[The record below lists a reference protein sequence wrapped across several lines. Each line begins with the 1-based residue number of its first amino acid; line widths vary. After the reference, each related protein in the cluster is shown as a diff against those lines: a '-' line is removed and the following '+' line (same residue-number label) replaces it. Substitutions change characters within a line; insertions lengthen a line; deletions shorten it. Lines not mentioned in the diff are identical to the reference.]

1 MERNFNQ
8 YINIWGAD
16 HHGYIARVKAAIE
29 FLGYESSKLEILL
42 SQMVALLKGGEAY
55 KMSKRAGNFILM
67 KDVVED
73 VGADALRLIFLSKK
87 SDTHLEF
94 DVEDLKKQ
102 DSSNPVYYI
111 NYAHARIHTLFE
123 KSQNSLDNF
132 TKDFT
137 NLSESLRDLLVLALN
152 LSKVLE
158 DSFTQRNPQKV
169 VEYLRTLVGAFH
181 HFYNEETIL
190 NTPNAKQILSVLNFI
205 AQSLKAELALLR
217 LQAKTHM

>member
-1 MERNFNQ
+1 
-8 YINIWGAD
+8 
-16 HHGYIARVKAAIE
+16 
-29 FLGYESSKLEILL
+29 
-42 SQMVALLKGGEAY
+42 
-55 KMSKRAGNFILM
+55 M

-87 SDTHLEF
+87 ADTHLEF

-158 DSFTQRNPQKV
+158 DSFAQRNPQKV
-169 VEYLRTLVGAFH
+169 VEYLRTLAGEFH
-181 HFYNEETIL
+181 HFYNEEKIL
-190 NTPNAKQILSVLNFI
+190 NTPNEKQILSVLSI
-205 AQSLKAELALLR
+205 VAKSLNAGLALLGI
-217 LQAKTHM
+217 QAKKSM